1 VMAQEETI
9 PGQTSANS
17 PWQPIGQ
24 LPADQAGGGR
34 GYALAGEGATVA
46 EPGAS
51 RIAMHMVA
59 ANYFY
64 REQTSDYLITQRYES
79 HTLALDF
86 RRGFKPARGP
96 RLELGAQLRLSHR
109 DEGFLNGFISAFEN
123 LSLSISG
130 VESAKN
136 QLRTTGALPL
146 GAFVTRNGRPVYAA
160 PGVTSGIGDF
170 SVVAKA
176 LLLDASPR
184 SRGTRLAAR
193 VGLNVSG
200 TSQFTEGHFVGV
212 GVGLDKKVV
221 SWVAVHGDVRAT
233 LALDRMSSWNLPLKR
248 TTAGFSIGP
257 ELRLSRGSS
266 LTMQLDGNTSPYLP
280 TGTLAFDKG
289 YGSITIGVGHRFGA
303 VVSQLYV
310 RENMN
315 LPFRVRWNTDP
326 DASFGIKISFRPR
339 R

>member
-1 VMAQEETI
+1 MAQEEATP
-9 PGQTSANS
+9 PGRTSVNS
-17 PWQPIGQ
+17 PWEPTGE

-46 EPGAS
+46 EPGTS
-51 RIAMHMVA
+51 RMAVHMVA

-86 RRGFKPARGP
+86 RRGFKAARGP
-96 RLELGAQLRLSHR
+96 RFELGAQLQLSHR
-109 DEGFLNGFISAFEN
+109 NDGFLNGVISGFES

-136 QLRTTGALPL
+136 QWRTADTALPL

-160 PGVTSGIGDF
+160 PGATSGIGDF

-200 TSQFTEGHFVGV
+200 TSQFAEGHFVGV
-212 GVGLDKKVV
+212 GVGLDKKVL
-221 SWVAVHGDVRAT
+221 SWAAVHGDVRAT
-233 LALDRMSSWNLPLKR
+233 VALDRMSSWNLPLKR
-248 TTAGFSIGP
+248 TTVGFSIGP

-315 LPFRVRWNTDP
+315 LPFRVRWNTEP
-326 DASFGIKISFRPR
+326 DASFGIKLSFRP
-339 R
+339 